1 MTNIAKERID
11 ILFDL
16 ADKEFENHIDRSR
29 RYVQLARKIGLR
41 YNVRLSETVKK
52 KFCKHCNTLLK
63 PGNSKTRLDKTTK
76 TIMVICLNCKKAA
89 RHPYN

>member
-1 MTNIAKERID
+1 MTDIAKERID

-16 ADKEFENHIDRSR
+16 ADEELKKHPERSR

-41 YNVRLSETVKK
+41 YNVRLPETVKK

-63 PGNSKTRLDKTTK
+63 PSNSKTRLDKTTK
-76 TIMVICLNCKKAA
+76 TITVFCLSCKKAA
-89 RHPYN
+89 RHPYK